1 MSLRRRAATASTS
14 EPAGASKLRRALW
27 VSSVSVFLLLLLLV
41 TFLLMSRRAHA
52 ATPDSPILVVA
63 TYAYPERDRAAS
75 IRPLAEYLGTQL
87 QRSVEVRVLPS
98 PTALIDAMQAGQ
110 VDVAVPNLYGYLLAT
125 REPGPL
131 QALPVPDVPPVQ
143 AQRYRSVIVA
153 RQPMTMQQ
161 LAARAGQLRLGLVG
175 RDSASGGFVP
185 LSGLR
190 QAGVDGDDFASVAYA
205 GSHHAALHIL
215 GDKQVDV
222 VALAADVFDSSA
234 RGGLYEVWR
243 SPVIPPGPLL
253 CRSSA
258 ATNCGEVASALL
270 RADQHDA
277 RVMAGLRAGWPE
289 FGDAQRLV
297 EPARQALQE
306 LARNLQPDP

>member
-1 MSLRRRAATASTS
+1 M
-14 EPAGASKLRRALW
+14 W
-27 VSSVSVFLLLLLLV
+27 VSSVSVLLLVLLLTLLLL
-41 TFLLMSRRAHA
+41 MGRRAHA
-52 ATPDSPILVVA
+52 ATADAPTLVVA

-75 IRPLAEYLGTQL
+75 IRPLAEYLGAQL
-87 QRSVEVRVLPS
+87 QRPVEVRVLAS
-98 PTALIDAMQAGQ
+98 PTALIDAMQAGH

-125 REPGPL
+125 REAGTL
-131 QALPVPDVPPVQ
+131 QALPVPDVPPAQ
-143 AQRYRSVIVA
+143 AQRYRAVIVA
-153 RQPMTMQQ
+153 RQPMTLQQ

-190 QAGVDGDDFASVAYA
+190 QVGVDSDDFASVVYA

-215 GDKQVDV
+215 GDRQVDV
-222 VALAADVFDSSA
+222 VALAADVFDGSA

-253 CRSSA
+253 CRNSA
-258 ATNCGEVASALL
+258 TTVCDQVSDVLL

-277 RVMAGLRAGWPE
+277 EVMAGLRAGWPE
-289 FGDAQRLV
+289 FGDAQRLIAPPV
-297 EPARQALQE
+297 QTLRVLAQDLPPAR
-306 LARNLQPDP
+306 